1 MINKSKYKLIQSEV
15 VNLKT
20 ISDGV
25 FVLSY
30 QRKCNFK
37 AGQVVAIAVDRNDE
51 PRLYSIASGE
61 KEDEVRI
68 LFNVVPAG
76 KLTTQLSELTKG
88 QDIFVSEPF
97 GKFTGSSEPAYWIAA
112 GTGIAPFASMFHSNL
127 AKDKIL
133 IHGGRTLDSFY
144 FKDVFEEAFGANY
157 IRCCSQEKGDGVY
170 EGRLTNYLKS
180 LENLPLT
187 HNYYLCGSAEMVVET
202 RDILIQKGIPFDRI
216 IAEIYF

>member
-1 MINKSKYKLIQSEV
+1 MSKYKVFQSEV
-15 VNLKT
+15 TQLEK
-20 ISDGV
+20 ISNGV

-30 QRKCNFK
+30 KRKHDFV
-37 AGQVVAIAVDRNDE
+37 AGQVVAITVDKDDE

-68 LFNVVPAG
+68 LFNVVPKG
-76 KLTTQLSELTKG
+76 KLTTQLSELIKG
-88 QDIFVSEPF
+88 QDIYVSEPF
-97 GKFTGSSEPAYWIAA
+97 GKFTGSAEAAYWIAA
-112 GTGIAPFASMFHSNL
+112 GTGIAPFASMFHSKL

-144 FKDVFEEAFGANY
+144 FKDKFERVFGHQY
-157 IRCCSQEKGDGVY
+157 IRCCSQEKGEGVY
-170 EGRLTNYLKS
+170 EGRLTSYLKS
-180 LENLPLT
+180 MEDLPSS

-202 RDILIQKGIPFDRI
+202 RDILIQKGVPFDRI